1 MLTVEDLE
9 EAEALQTIVLPL
21 IVPTVEEVLTSKN
34 LDLSKSDV
42 NACYS
47 KPLINEKTGKEQS
60 WYDVQLTVDSK
71 DYLPS
76 RKEWFYMAT
85 DNGYLFKAC
94 FVGKKIKKLST
105 FEDKRIIGMWIKNRL
120 FAWEALDKFDF
131 VNQDKRRMGIV
142 TKEALD
148 YYGGDTIFI
157 KKTNKTKKDN
167 HGIAR
172 DVWFISFPHEID

>member
-21 IVPTVEEVLTSKN
+21 VVPTIKEVLTSKD

-71 DYLPS
+71 DYLPP

-94 FVGKKIKKLST
+94 FVGKKLKIKY
-105 FEDKRIIGMWIKNRL
+105 FWR
-120 FAWEALDKFDF
+120 
-131 VNQDKRRMGIV
+131 
-142 TKEALD
+142 
-148 YYGGDTIFI
+148 
-157 KKTNKTKKDN
+157 
-167 HGIAR
+167 
-172 DVWFISFPHEID
+172 